1 LVARRRTLGDQHP
14 DTLRTIDQLGVLLW
28 HTGRLDEAES
38 LLREAFEGRSR
49 ALTLGEQHPDTKT
62 TKRNLE
68 ELMAAKATF
77 VL

>member
-1 LVARRRTLGDQHP
+1 M
-14 DTLRTIDQLGVLLW
+14 
-28 HTGRLDEAES
+28 GRLTEAES
-38 LLREAFEGRSR
+38 LFREAFEGRSR

-68 ELMAAKATF
+68 ELMAAKATS